1 MSEYNIRE
9 MIDKKKG
16 KSGNAAIEKAVPIIL
31 LIITLV
37 SVLTTIGILVTL
49 LTETVM
55 FFTRVSPIEF
65 LTSTEWSAFSSDPQ
79 WGIFALI
86 MGTLK
91 ITAIAIVFAVP
102 VGLGAAIYLS
112 EYASD
117 RIRRLVKP
125 VLEILAGIP
134 TVVYGFFAL
143 TFVTPLIRGIWP
155 EVNLFNAISPGL
167 VVGVMIIPMIASLSE
182 DAMSAVPNSM
192 REGALGLGS
201 TRLEM
206 VLKVVLPAAVSG
218 IMASIVLAVSRAIG
232 ETMIVSI
239 AAGSTPN
246 GSLNLME
253 SLQTMTG
260 FIVQVAS
267 GDATYGT
274 DTYFSLYA
282 VGMTL
287 FVFTLLMNIIAQ
299 WFSRKFREEY

>member
-1 MSEYNIRE
+1 MISE
-9 MIDKKKG
+9 KKG
-16 KSGNAAIEKAVPIIL
+16 RRSSAFIEKMVPIIL
-31 LIITLV
+31 LLITLV

-49 LTETVM
+49 LSETIV

-91 ITAIAIVFAVP
+91 ITVIAVIFAVP

-117 RIRRLVKP
+117 RVRRIIKP
-125 VLEILAGIP
+125 ILEILAGIP

-143 TFVTPLIRGIWP
+143 TFVTPLLRGIWS
-155 EVNLFNAISPGL
+155 EVNLFNALSPGL

-182 DAMSAVPNSM
+182 DAMSAVPNTM

-206 VLKVVLPAAVSG
+206 VFKVILPAAISG
-218 IMASIVLAVSRAIG
+218 ILSSIVLAVSRAIG

-246 GSLNLME
+246 ASINILE

-287 FVFTLLMNIIAQ
+287 FVFTLIMNVVAQ
-299 WFSRKFREEY
+299 WLSRKFREEY